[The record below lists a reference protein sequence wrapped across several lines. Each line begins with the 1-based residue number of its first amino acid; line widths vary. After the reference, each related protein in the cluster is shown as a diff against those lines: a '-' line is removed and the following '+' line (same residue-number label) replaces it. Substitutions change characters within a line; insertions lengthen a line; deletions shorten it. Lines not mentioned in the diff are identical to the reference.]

1 VAGGVQ
7 QHGFHESSLG
17 GLNVRRYLNRPGAT
31 GLLVRAVRQPAVNG
45 ERRPSCCN
53 RHRSRWPRGRAACL
67 LARIWA
73 DKITRDHP
81 ELADHLDAV
90 VQAVAGPD
98 HVEPDALPARRRFYR
113 RNVGPSRWL
122 MAVVSYEQQPARI
135 ITALA
140 NRKDPKRWKP

>member
-1 VAGGVQ
+1 LSEPCG
-7 QHGFHESSLG
+7 SL
-17 GLNVRRYLNRPGAT
+17 PDMASDD
-31 GLLVRAVRQPAVNG
+31 P
-45 ERRPSCCN
+45 
-53 RHRSRWPRGRAACL
+53 RAAAVTDPDGREVVL

-73 DKITRDHP
+73 EKIAHDHP
-81 ELADHLDAV
+81 ELIDHLDAV
-90 VQAVAGPD
+90 IQTVSKPD
-98 HVEPDALPARRRFYR
+98 HVEPDALPNRTRFYR